1 MDMNGKSALGVLLI
15 VIGGLAVLNVFNIN
29 LGWIFG
35 LLLPFILIGFGV
47 VGWMNNKKII
57 GGVLIAI
64 GGVML
69 LGKLGGFFML
79 LLAIGLI
86 AVGVSLFRNKRS
98 Y

>member
-1 MDMNGKSALGVLLI
+1 MNGKSALGVLLI

-69 LGKLGGFFML
+69 LGKLGGIFML

-86 AVGVSLFRNKRS
+86 AVGVSLFKNKRS

>member
-1 MDMNGKSALGVLLI
+1 MNGKKALGVLLI
-15 VIGGLAVLNVFNIN
+15 IIGGLAVLNIFNIK

-47 VGWMNNKKII
+47 VGWMNNKKTIAFILI
-57 GGVLIAI
+57 GI

-69 LGKLGGFFML
+69 LGKLGGILML

-86 AVGVSLFRNKRS
+86 IGGLSLFKNNKGRS

>member
-1 MDMNGKSALGVLLI
+1 MNGKNALGILLV
-15 VIGGLAVLNVFNIN
+15 VIGGLAVLKVFHID

-35 LLLPFILIGFGV
+35 LILPFILIGFGV

-64 GGVML
+64 GGIML
-69 LGKLGGFFML
+69 MGKLGGIFML

-86 AVGVSLFRNKRS
+86 VVGVSLFTNKRS

>member
-1 MDMNGKSALGVLLI
+1 MNGKSALGVLLI
-15 VIGGLAVLNVFNIN
+15 VIGALAVLNIFNIN

-35 LLLPFILIGFGV
+35 LLLPFILIGFGI

-57 GGVLIAI
+57 GGILIAI

-69 LGKLGGFFML
+69 LGKLGGIFML

-86 AVGVSLFRNKRS
+86 VVGVSLFKNKRS

>member
-69 LGKLGGFFML
+69 LGKLGGIFML

>member
-1 MDMNGKSALGVLLI
+1 MNGKTALGVLLI
-15 VIGGLAVLNVFNIN
+15 VAGSLAVLNFLNID

-35 LLLPFILIGFGV
+35 LLLPFILIGFGIL
-47 VGWMNNKKII
+47 GWSNNKKVI
-57 GGVLIAI
+57 GGLLIGI

-69 LGKLGGFFML
+69 LGKLGGIIML

-86 AVGVSLFRNKRS
+86 VFGISMFKGNRKS